1 MSSYSSRHNRY
12 YESTRGNPRSQSGN
26 PAAAADDESME
37 GMSEDLKK
45 IYDDDS
51 KCSRLLK
58 KVLRDERSFDLRIQ
72 RLQEF
77 QTYLEKSDSN
87 KVIQI
92 NLLFSFENFVLVYYE
107 ISSTSI
113 ESTVR
118 TIPRKVCS
126 SLQRL

>member
-1 MSSYSSRHNRY
+1 MSSYSSRNNRY

-26 PAAAADDESME
+26 PTADDESME
-37 GMSEDLKK
+37 GMSEDFKK
-45 IYDDDS
+45 IYEDDS

-87 KVIQI
+87 KVIRNFVLQFHSRLFD
-92 NLLFSFENFVLVYYE
+92 LLFSL
-107 ISSTSI
+107 
-113 ESTVR
+113 
-118 TIPRKVCS
+118 
-126 SLQRL
+126 L

>member
-1 MSSYSSRHNRY
+1 MSSYSSRNNRY
-12 YESTRGNPRSQSGN
+12 YDPARQSHSGNPRSQSGN
-26 PAAAADDESME
+26 PIDDESME

-72 RLQEF
+72 RIQEF

-87 KVIQI
+87 KVI
-92 NLLFSFENFVLVYYE
+92 
-107 ISSTSI
+107 SI
-113 ESTVR
+113 
-118 TIPRKVCS
+118 
-126 SLQRL
+126 